1 MALIG
6 SNLRHLRNERKLSQQ
21 ELADLVGIGRTTI
34 ANIEA
39 NLANP
44 VYQSSCRL
52 PYSLPGTRVL

>member
-44 VYQSSCRL
+44 GHKTLLEIVK
-52 PYSLPGTRVL
+52 VD